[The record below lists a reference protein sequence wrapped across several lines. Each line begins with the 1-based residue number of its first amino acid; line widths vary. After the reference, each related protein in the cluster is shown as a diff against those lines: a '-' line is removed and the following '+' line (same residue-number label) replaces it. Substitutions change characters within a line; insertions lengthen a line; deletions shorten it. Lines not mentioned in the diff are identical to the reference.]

1 MYAGNAVIA
10 NLFMRWP
17 VLIPGAAVAGGVIL
31 AQPTEAPPP
40 PEPAPIVAPAPAPEP
55 TPELKL
61 TPELVVPPKVEVPP
75 PLPPKKKING

>member
-31 AQPTEAPPP
+31 AQPAEAPPP
-40 PEPAPIVAPAPAPEP
+40 QEPAPIVAPAP
-55 TPELKL
+55 ELKL
-61 TPELVVPPKVEVPP
+61 TPEIAVPPKVETPP